1 MNKKLLFGTL
11 LAFISLVNPGCKHH
25 TKDTGELYMKY
36 LKSHLKK

>member
-11 LAFISLVNPGCKHH
+11 LVFISLVNPGCKHH
-25 TKDTGELYMKY
+25 TPDNGELYMKY